1 MRKLILSAALLSIAA
16 GAAAHISPNVTL
28 VRRGDFLR
36 QAFPDTTRFS
46 EKALEKGALDAVLQG
61 TGWRPS
67 EEEARIYVARTAEG
81 KLVGTA
87 VFLWIP
93 SQHGPIGIGAAFD
106 PDGTVMQA
114 VVTEIGSE
122 PLGWVRPLLVQN
134 RLESLSGLAIDG
146 APNAGRLTPAGA
158 GAMTRYYAKVIA
170 EAVRRAQAIERAARA
185 ETR

>member
-1 MRKLILSAALLSIAA
+1 MRKLMLSAALLSIAA
-16 GAAAHISPNVTL
+16 SAGAHISPNVTL

-36 QAFPDTTRFS
+36 QAFPGITMFS
-46 EKALEKGALDAVLQG
+46 ERALEKGALDAVLRD

-106 PDGTVMQA
+106 PDGTVRRAA
-114 VVTEIGSE
+114 VMEVGSE
-122 PLGWVRPLLVQN
+122 PLAWVRPLLVEN
-134 RLESLSGLAIDG
+134 RLQTLSGLGPHI
-146 APNAGRLTPAGA
+146 APDPDRIAPASA

-170 EAVRRAQAIERAARA
+170 EGIRRSRAVDQAAG
-185 ETR
+185 TR